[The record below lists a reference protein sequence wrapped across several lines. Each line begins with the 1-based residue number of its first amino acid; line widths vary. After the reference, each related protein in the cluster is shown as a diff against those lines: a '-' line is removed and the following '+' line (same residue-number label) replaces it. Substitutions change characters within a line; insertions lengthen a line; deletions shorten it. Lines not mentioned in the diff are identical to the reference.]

1 MARTIT
7 QIEAVFIPPGVDGIG
22 VVASDGTVW
31 VGLNDWANAIQWT
44 KLAVLPGA
52 RSVSMIKAMASGQT
66 ATIYAL
72 ATDGTIWGMHQLS
85 GTWIQGANIPQT

>member
-7 QIEAVFIPPGVDGIG
+7 QIESVFIPPWLDGIG
-22 VVASDGTVW
+22 VVADDGSVW
-31 VGLNDWANAIQWT
+31 VGTNDWANAITWT
-44 KLAVLPGA
+44 KLSALPGA
-52 RSVSMIKAMASGQT
+52 RAVKSISAMASGVT

-72 ATDGTIWGMHQLS
+72 ATDGTIWGMKQLS